1 MPYDEAGNRERVA
14 ALRQKGV
21 DIWGPE
27 RVYIADDVNLDWIA
41 PGAEIRHASL
51 KGRTLRIGHGAR
63 IGISGHALVK
73 DCQIGRNVTLG
84 AGTFQ
89 GATLLEGA
97 SVRGFAELRPGTLL
111 EEETEAA
118 HTVAFKNTILTAG
131 CVTGSIINYC
141 DVFMSGGTS
150 RDDHCEVGSGA
161 IHFNFDPRGD
171 KWGSLIG
178 DARGLLLRSAPVFVG
193 GQCGIVGP
201 AHIGFGAITAA
212 GSVVR
217 KNIGADIV
225 SFESAGNVEIAG
237 FDREI
242 YAGLKRKFLAT
253 AKLIGNLW
261 AFDRW
266 YETIRLPHATDEERP
281 FFEAA
286 RSQASIHINERV
298 GRLAKIIKKLPRSI
312 EKSTAGTDSKL
323 QRYRDEHRMLTG
335 CWPSLEALL
344 STAPESPAAPAA
356 FVDGYREARASGK
369 NHVAAVKSSD
379 AGTAETATWL
389 SQIEDGLRQKT
400 LSTFASAERS

>member
-1 MPYDEAGNRERVA
+1 MPYDEAGNRDRVA

-21 DIWGPE
+21 DVWGPE
-27 RVYIADDVNLDWIA
+27 RVYIADDVNLDWIE
-41 PGAEIRHASL
+41 PGAEIRHATLAGS
-51 KGRTLRIGHGAR
+51 RLRIGRGVR
-63 IGISGHALVK
+63 VGTTGHALVE
-73 DCQIGRNVTLG
+73 DCQIAARVTLG
-84 AGTFQ
+84 AGSFQ

-111 EEETEAA
+111 EEDTEAA
-118 HTVAFKNTILTAG
+118 HTVALKNTILTAG
-131 CVTGSIINYC
+131 CVTGSVINYC

-171 KWGSLIG
+171 KWGSLAG

-201 AHIGFGAITAA
+201 AHIDFGAVTAA
-212 GSVVR
+212 GSVIR
-217 KNIGADIV
+217 KDVGADIV
-225 SFESAGNVEIAG
+225 SFEGVGNSEITG

-242 YAGLKRKFLAT
+242 YAGLKRKFLTT

-286 RSQASIHINERV
+286 RGQASIHIDERV
-298 GRLAKIIKKLPRSI
+298 SRLGKIIAKLPRSI
-312 EKSTAGTDSKL
+312 EKSTAGGDL
-323 QRYRDEHRMLTG
+323 NIQRYRDEHRTLMK
-335 CWPSLEALL
+335 CWPLLGGLL
-344 STAPESPAAPAA
+344 SKKPETPQPPAA
-356 FVDGYREARASGK
+356 FARAYGESRASGK
-369 NHVAAVKSSD
+369 NHVAAVQSSD
-379 AGTAETATWL
+379 AGAAETTAWL
-389 SQIEDGLRQKT
+389 LQIAEDVRQKT
-400 LSTFASAERS
+400 AWIFGSTDSS